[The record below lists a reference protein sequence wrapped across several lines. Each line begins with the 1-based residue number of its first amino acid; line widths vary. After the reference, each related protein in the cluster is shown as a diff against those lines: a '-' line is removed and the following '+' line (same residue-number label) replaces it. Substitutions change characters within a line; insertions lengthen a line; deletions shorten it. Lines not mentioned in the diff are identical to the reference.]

1 MMIKILIVSCDASKG
16 GASGPM
22 RPMATENIPRLM
34 SSATREFCRLQKAA
48 GGNKLRCVDAWF
60 RSSRINGLH
69 HCAAGSFVHSLSAHC
84 FLVPPDPFD
93 CVESVR
99 GGEVRLLVGLDADQ
113 LRDGGAGRRVK
124 RPLLFIELADA
135 ASAEALIERAIS
147 GLALTVAQLW
157 PFLWDGEDFSDL
169 RADALGRLSLPIRL
183 RALKRRG
190 IPLSPV
196 WARAAISELI
206 QDRSPRVRRASPDV
220 EFTQLCNAIS
230 PNGLALAT
238 SLDAAA
244 APEAFVRAVEWMATT
259 AGAAVMV
266 LSRDL
271 PPASPPYE
279 RILFGARVFAKP
291 AGLRQPVA
299 DGAVH
304 IHPKSSERDAAPLR
318 PR

>member
-1 MMIKILIVSCDASKG
+1 MN
-16 GASGPM
+16 
-22 RPMATENIPRLM
+22 R
-34 SSATREFCRLQKAA
+34 
-48 GGNKLRCVDAWF
+48 
-60 RSSRINGLH
+60 LH
-69 HCAAGSFVHSLSAHC
+69 HCAAGSFVHSLAAHC
-84 FLVPPDPFD
+84 FLDHPHPFD

-259 AGAAVMV
+259 AGVAVMV
-266 LSRDL
+266 LTREL
-271 PPASPPYE
+271 PPAAPPYE
-279 RILFGARVFAKP
+279 RILFGARASLRTRPAPRGATPARARASRRPEYWRNPRSSANRIRSAPSSSGSQGVFRPPRRGKP
-291 AGLRQPVA
+291 AGLRQPVS
-299 DGAVH
+299 DGAVL